1 MVFKTTKKVKINK
14 NTSYAQMVWKRFKRH
29 KLALVGLIFLATII
43 VLAILAPII
52 TSYSYEET
60 DVEHSMQ
67 APSKLHWLGTD
78 RIGRDIFSRMV
89 WGSRISLSVGLVA
102 AAVSVFVGTLIGAI
116 AGYFGGIVDDILMR
130 FTEMVMS
137 FPVIFLLLT
146 IISIVER
153 SVFNVMLVIG
163 LTSWPGLARLIRGQ
177 FLSLRETGYVEAA
190 KALGAGHK
198 RIICKHMLLNCMA
211 PIIVNATLR
220 VGSAILAESSLSFLG
235 LGITDPPS
243 WGTILNSGRHYMR
256 NAAWITIF
264 PGIMIFLT
272 VLAFNYVG
280 DGLRDALDPHLKR

>member
-1 MVFKTTKKVKINK
+1 MLAIKSGKTVSALEE
-14 NTSYAQMVWKRFKRH
+14 SYLQMVWRRFKRH
-29 KLALVGLIFLATII
+29 RLALISLIFLIFI
-43 VLAILAPII
+43 SLLSLAAPLI
-52 TSYSYEET
+52 TQYSY
-60 DVEHSMQ
+60 DQSDPEHSME

-78 RIGRDIFSRMV
+78 RIGRDLYSRLI

-102 AAVSVFVGTLIGAI
+102 AAVSVIVGTLIGAA
-116 AGYFGGIVDDILMR
+116 AGYFGGVVDDILMR

-146 IISIVER
+146 IIAIIDR
-153 SVFNVMLVIG
+153 SVVNVMLVIG
-163 LTSWPGLARLIRGQ
+163 LTSWPGLARLVRGQ
-177 FLSLRETGYVEAA
+177 FLALREMDYVEAA
-190 KALGAGHK
+190 RALGAK
-198 RIICKHMLLNCMA
+198 NSRIVFRHMLLNCMA

-220 VGSAILAESSLSFLG
+220 VGGAILAESSLSFLG

-256 NAAWITIF
+256 FAPWITIA
-264 PGIMIFLT
+264 PGVMIFLT